1 MSRTGNV
8 IMLGLLFVTQAFL
21 RYGIGA
27 SFDKQEQHGGKGNKT
42 ISIFTLSYR
51 NNLLTVRS
59 KNECDT
65 QDLHQLLKRKPRST
79 GIRKY
84 IWNKTLSTI
93 EDYHFGFCSFV
104 CEGEVKRDL
113 ALLPCRNL
121 ECFECTCDKPRCRI
135 YGTCC
140 PDLIHNLMTNDYFPL
155 SDETP
160 KSHSTTNSAAVDSLN
175 TLSKG
180 SYPPLSSADS
190 SFRANR
196 TRHVPTALPRGVQPP
211 LRSNPFKGLRKISRI
226 SLTSEIKM
234 PLTNKSEIWMALPST
249 SHTDKL
255 FCYKYSNYES
265 PALIVR
271 GCPESYDDRR
281 VISLCE
287 AKAADLEVSR
297 ATLAHIF
304 DPTTNATFYNSY
316 CARCHNATRL
326 VQWNLTVPCQHYLH
340 VYTATDEDEF
350 LNLASRP
357 ESRCRVSQT
366 PADPKNHYVLQC
378 SPDWYYQVIRTCN
391 VTGKWKDFDED
402 VVTACLALKDPIY
415 KVQIRSEGSSNVF
428 KNIFC
433 AICNADELPEF
444 RTSCRRRFPAA
455 SIWIDEF
462 NPPFSLLLGLNNRYD
477 PMGKESLGGNCSELE
492 WLSPDGTCVPHR
504 CSPGK
509 TIMGSVCSTAL
520 PAIRGLGYRA
530 RLWLIPEYSTNVSSY
545 GDAGGS
551 FKTVFSSVLG
561 RLMPQVLNIITLHF
575 KMHILHFTIGVTEN
589 RISLPHTGEAPT
601 KSTLTSPRILFW
613 IDLEGIAHFS
623 TPRDVFES
631 QMIENL
637 FVKSLNATQGNES
650 KFRAIPMNVELDSRT
665 LCNSSEDKFCLTRNL
680 NEYRITKKMTPYTDD
695 RKLFLNVSLA
705 MTCRFVRFN
714 NSFFEISEHEKYDT
728 LFRIYKIT
736 LKFRHSRSIIQEPH
750 HLQLVFLEESGELS
764 VCAELLDHLTW
775 EIPSPP
781 WTTLAKY
788 ILTLVCVSVSLVCL
802 LLTVITYSSFPTLR
816 SVAGKNNMCLC
827 ISLILAQTS
836 LLVSSHVRRPRTLC
850 VVVGILTH
858 FLWLTMFSWSFAC
871 CLHMFK
877 VFTST
882 TRVSA
887 LSQKRQLVHLIKTVL
902 FCFSVPTLIVA
913 SVVLVSYITS
923 KGQSIGY
930 GQVCYLNSSLL
941 VGLTMI
947 LPLAVVLVCNL
958 VFFLVTILKI
968 RSVRKLQQTENFKK
982 SDKHN
987 LYVYV
992 KLSSLTGAFWLVA
1005 IVAEATAND
1014 PLIFISII
1022 LNGLQGVFIF
1032 FSYICNKR
1040 VLQLYR
1046 QRLRLGAESSTSQL
1060 TGRSTLAQ
1068 EASDVRRAQ
1077 ETMSSAAEG
1086 WDKQLNQ
1093 ESTDEAGK
1101 FQE

>member
-1 MSRTGNV
+1 MKIKN
-8 IMLGLLFVTQAFL
+8 
-21 RYGIGA
+21 
-27 SFDKQEQHGGKGNKT
+27 KNKT
-42 ISIFTLSYR
+42 CTVNKRRREAEGGSRSCAIKEEVTGFLKITTFGNIPCESSRHQKFNTSR
-51 NNLLTVRS
+51 GAVRS
-59 KNECDT
+59 QE
-65 QDLHQLLKRKPRST
+65 LKSCFT
-79 GIRKY
+79 
-84 IWNKTLSTI
+84 
-93 EDYHFGFCSFV
+93 E
-104 CEGEVKRDL
+104 EV
-113 ALLPCRNL
+113 
-121 ECFECTCDKPRCRI
+121 
-135 YGTCC
+135 
-140 PDLIHNLMTNDYFPL
+140 
-155 SDETP
+155 
-160 KSHSTTNSAAVDSLN
+160 
-175 TLSKG
+175 
-180 SYPPLSSADS
+180 
-190 SFRANR
+190 
-196 TRHVPTALPRGVQPP
+196 
-211 LRSNPFKGLRKISRI
+211 
-226 SLTSEIKM
+226 
-234 PLTNKSEIWMALPST
+234 LTNFEGV
-249 SHTDKL
+249 
-255 FCYKYSNYES
+255 S

-589 RISLPHTGEAPT
+589 RISLPHT
-601 KSTLTSPRILFW
+601 
-613 IDLEGIAHFS
+613 
-623 TPRDVFES
+623 
-631 QMIENL
+631 
-637 FVKSLNATQGNES
+637 
-650 KFRAIPMNVELDSRT
+650 
-665 LCNSSEDKFCLTRNL
+665 
-680 NEYRITKKMTPYTDD
+680 
-695 RKLFLNVSLA
+695 
-705 MTCRFVRFN
+705 
-714 NSFFEISEHEKYDT
+714 
-728 LFRIYKIT
+728 
-736 LKFRHSRSIIQEPH
+736 
-750 HLQLVFLEESGELS
+750 
-764 VCAELLDHLTW
+764 
-775 EIPSPP
+775 
-781 WTTLAKY
+781 
-788 ILTLVCVSVSLVCL
+788 
-802 LLTVITYSSFPTLR
+802 
-816 SVAGKNNMCLC
+816 
-827 ISLILAQTS
+827 
-836 LLVSSHVRRPRTLC
+836 
-850 VVVGILTH
+850 
-858 FLWLTMFSWSFAC
+858 
-871 CLHMFK
+871 
-877 VFTST
+877 
-882 TRVSA
+882 
-887 LSQKRQLVHLIKTVL
+887 
-902 FCFSVPTLIVA
+902 
-913 SVVLVSYITS
+913 VVLVSYITS